1 LHKAE
6 VYNNWLFCALHL
18 GPDFWGLVNPE
29 WILCSKGKRQ
39 SPISI
44 DATKLMFDP
53 YLAQLHI
60 DPNKVRSVP
69 VYTCAKT

>member
-1 LHKAE
+1 LR
-6 VYNNWLFCALHL
+6 VWCTV

-44 DATKLMFDP
+44 DATTLLFDP
-53 YLAQLHI
+53 YLAKLHI
-60 DPNKVRSVP
+60 DPNKVYCQYS
-69 VYTCAKT
+69 YSLE